1 MDEIPL
7 SRNRKNYGKE
17 VKKPERFVQ
26 LVNSP
31 RLLTLF
37 SLAFLFIESGLY
49 AFFEKKNFVDSL
61 WWALIT
67 ATTVGYGDSYPNTTG
82 GRFVAVTL
90 VLGMILFLIPMIT
103 ASIASKLIVNR
114 DAFTHEEQEEMKQM
128 LQEINKK
135 LGEQKE

>member
-1 MDEIPL
+1 MMYSIKPM
-7 SRNRKNYGKE
+7 
-17 VKKPERFVQ
+17 KKPERFVQ

-31 RLLTLF
+31 KLLTLF

-49 AFFEKKNFVDSL
+49 ALFEKKNFFDSL

-114 DAFTHEEQEEMKQM
+114 DAFTHEEQEEMKLM
-128 LQEINKK
+128 LRDINKK

>member
-1 MDEIPL
+1 M
-7 SRNRKNYGKE
+7 
-17 VKKPERFVQ
+17 KKPERFVQ

-37 SLAFLFIESGLY
+37 SLVFLFAESGLY
-49 AFFEKKNFVDSL
+49 ALFEKKNFLDSL

-114 DAFTHEEQEEMKQM
+114 DAFTHEEQEEMK
-128 LQEINKK
+128 LILREINKK
-135 LGEQKE
+135 LEDK

>member
-1 MDEIPL
+1 M
-7 SRNRKNYGKE
+7 
-17 VKKPERFVQ
+17 KKPERFVQ

-31 RLLTLF
+31 RLLTVF
-37 SLAFLFIESGLY
+37 SLAFLFVESGLY
-49 AFFEKKNFVDSL
+49 ALFEKKNFFDSL

-82 GRFVAVTL
+82 GRFVAVSL

-114 DAFTHEEQEEMKQM
+114 DAFTHEEQEEMK
-128 LQEINKK
+128 LILKEINRK
-135 LGEQKE
+135 LAEPKE

>member
-1 MDEIPL
+1 M
-7 SRNRKNYGKE
+7 
-17 VKKPERFVQ
+17 KKPERFVQ

-31 RLLTLF
+31 RLLTVF
-37 SLAFLFIESGLY
+37 SLAFLFVESGLY
-49 AFFEKKNFVDSL
+49 ALFEKKNFFDSL

-82 GRFVAVTL
+82 GRFVAVSL

-114 DAFTHEEQEEMKQM
+114 DAFTHEEQEEMKLM
-128 LQEINKK
+128 LKEINRK
-135 LGEQKE
+135 LAEPKE

>member
-1 MDEIPL
+1 MQ
-7 SRNRKNYGKE
+7 
-17 VKKPERFVQ
+17 KPERFVQ

-49 AFFEKKNFVDSL
+49 ALFEKKNFFDSL

>member
-1 MDEIPL
+1 M
-7 SRNRKNYGKE
+7 
-17 VKKPERFVQ
+17 KKPERFVQ

-31 RLLTLF
+31 KLLTLF
-37 SLAFLFIESGLY
+37 SLVFLFAESGLY
-49 AFFEKKNFVDSL
+49 ALFEKKNFLDSL

-114 DAFTHEEQEEMKQM
+114 DAFTHEEQEEMK
-128 LQEINKK
+128 LILREINKK
-135 LGEQKE
+135 LEDK

>member
-1 MDEIPL
+1 M
-7 SRNRKNYGKE
+7 
-17 VKKPERFVQ
+17 KKPERFVQ

-49 AFFEKKNFVDSL
+49 AFFEEKNFVDSL

>member
-1 MDEIPL
+1 M
-7 SRNRKNYGKE
+7 
-17 VKKPERFVQ
+17 KKPERFVQ

-31 RLLTLF
+31 KLLTLF

-49 AFFEKKNFVDSL
+49 ALFEKKNFFDSL

>member
-1 MDEIPL
+1 M
-7 SRNRKNYGKE
+7 
-17 VKKPERFVQ
+17 KKPERFVQ

-49 AFFEKKNFVDSL
+49 AIFEKKDFFDSL

-114 DAFTHEEQEEMKQM
+114 DAFTHEEQEEMKLM
-128 LQEINKK
+128 LREINKK
-135 LGEQKE
+135 LGDTKE

>member
-1 MDEIPL
+1 MGYVDQM
-7 SRNRKNYGKE
+7 R
-17 VKKPERFVQ
+17 KPERFVQ

-114 DAFTHEEQEEMKQM
+114 NAFTHEEQEEMKLM
-128 LQEINKK
+128 LREINKK
-135 LGEQKE
+135 LGDHKE

>member
-1 MDEIPL
+1 
-7 SRNRKNYGKE
+7 

-31 RLLTLF
+31 KLLTLF

-49 AFFEKKNFVDSL
+49 AIFEKKNFVDSL

-67 ATTVGYGDSYPNTTG
+67 ATTVGYGDSYPNTAG

-128 LQEINKK
+128 LREINKR

>member
-1 MDEIPL
+1 M
-7 SRNRKNYGKE
+7 
-17 VKKPERFVQ
+17 KKPERFVQ

-49 AFFEKKNFVDSL
+49 AFFEEKNFVDSL

-135 LGEQKE
+135 PLLVY

>member
-1 MDEIPL
+1 M
-7 SRNRKNYGKE
+7 
-17 VKKPERFVQ
+17 KKPERFVQ

-31 RLLTLF
+31 KLLTLF

-135 LGEQKE
+135 LGEQTE

>member
-1 MDEIPL
+1 
-7 SRNRKNYGKE
+7 

-31 RLLTLF
+31 KLLTLF

-49 AFFEKKNFVDSL
+49 AIFEKKNFVDSL

-67 ATTVGYGDSYPNTTG
+67 ATTVGYGDSYPNTAG

-128 LQEINKK
+128 LKEINKK

>member
-1 MDEIPL
+1 M
-7 SRNRKNYGKE
+7 
-17 VKKPERFVQ
+17 KKPERFVQ

-49 AFFEKKNFVDSL
+49 ALFEKKNFFDSL

-135 LGEQKE
+135 LGEQTE